1 MRSQMKST
9 QKSGRQI
16 RREAERDL
24 EILHRQRR
32 LMDNSI
38 SLRSAFLDPQTP
50 QSSNDAARL
59 SLRPM
64 TSNTRLRA
72 PHMTTPT
79 NLSSSDEESNSPP
92 AKFSRG
98 RMNLCALKRQ
108 SPKLSNHTEDDD
120 NDIMI
125 VNEIKKDRTKSLQKQ
140 SNGSEKKKNAEPVS
154 EIYSNN
160 MENEKKK
167 WQQNKTIEH
176 REIGEFTCRRNRSRT
191 KRSTERKPLWWYNR
205 WLRSGVRPIGCCS
218 EEDDQKTRQALRSR
232 LPSTT
237 HLYSQMEADIQFH
250 CQLYRSKYQML
261 LVVFFFIL
269 DITVDS
275 NNFDFLIREFF
286 ATSSSQDDKNAE
298 EVKRKAYVA
307 LSCYT
312 NDRLIQGYQNYLVNE
327 VGLTRDFCRKLVSFS
342 TDREHELYVTTLK
355 KIKDILTIDTLEE

>member
-160 MENEKKK
+160 MENEKRNGNRIRLSNTAKLVNLLAEEIGAEQNV
-167 WQQNKTIEH
+167 QQNGNPCGGIIDGYALELDQSDVVLRKTIKNSTSVKISFTINNTLVQPNGSGYPISLPTLSI
-176 REIGEFTCRRNRSRT
+176 EISNA
-191 KRSTERKPLWWYNR
+191 
-205 WLRSGVRPIGCCS
+205 IG
-218 EEDDQKTRQALRSR
+218 R
-232 LPSTT
+232 L
-237 HLYSQMEADIQFH
+237 
-250 CQLYRSKYQML
+250 
-261 LVVFFFIL
+261 FFIL